1 MWPQVPLMATLDD
14 PFSLHEHT
22 GAPGG
27 AVFTPVPPLRRH
39 EALSLLLTGNA
50 RSSRPA
56 VDQFLGSAASQSLD
70 LQQLWGAFEHNADG
84 EFLASLLLIPSPGRT
99 AIAFVSPINN
109 ADTQPTTTALIR
121 AAVDAQNASQIHLAQ
136 ALLDPSQ
143 SKEANSLG
151 DAGFTRLAHLVYM
164 QRPAERWDAKLANEP
179 NIEMHHWTGNNREL
193 FADAILAS
201 YEQTA
206 DCPGLIG
213 MRDIDD
219 IIEGHQA
226 TGEFEPDLWT
236 VITRGRETLG
246 VLLLNRVMNRQGIEI
261 VYLGLANAARG
272 QGLGQRLVQHAI
284 GAAHAQGLKHI
295 VLAVDELNQ
304 PAMSLYRKMDFTP
317 TTRKLAMI
325 RSLR

>member
-1 MWPQVPLMATLDD
+1 MATLDD
-14 PFSLHEHT
+14 PFSLHDHPDDHPDT
-22 GAPGG
+22 PAGV
-27 AVFTPVPPLRRH
+27 VFAPVPPSRRH
-39 EALSLLLTGNA
+39 ESLSLLLTGNA

-70 LQQLWGAFEHNADG
+70 LQQLWGAFENNVDG
-84 EFLASLLLIPSPGRT
+84 EALASLLLIPSPGRT
-99 AIAFVSPINN
+99 AIVFVSPIND
-109 ADTQPTTTALIR
+109 ADVQPITSALIR
-121 AAVDAQNASQIHLAQ
+121 AAVDAQDGTQLHLAQ

-143 SKEANSLG
+143 SKEANALV
-151 DAGFTRLAHLVYM
+151 DAGFMRLAHLVYM
-164 QRPAERWDAKLANEP
+164 QRPAERFDVKLAHEP
-179 NIEMHHWTGNNREL
+179 GIEVHHWTGNNRAL

-201 YEQTA
+201 YEQTF

-213 MRDIDD
+213 MRDIND

-236 VITRGRETLG
+236 VITRNGISAG
-246 VLLLNRVMNRQGIEI
+246 VLLLNRVMNRQGFEI

-272 QGLGQRLVQHAI
+272 QGFGKRLVQHAV
-284 GAAHAQGLKHI
+284 GAAHAQGLKYV
-295 VLAVDELNQ
+295 VLAVDELNK
-304 PAMSLYRKMDFTP
+304 PAMTLYRKMDFTP